1 MKKRLLSLALSFVM
15 VLTML
20 PVSVW
25 AEMADNRISFTG
37 WDTLPPVTASEDESG
52 DELLLGY
59 LYEQAGLTEKPA
71 PVVND
76 PYHVSS
82 PAMMGVARGTALT
95 GLDKAVYDAA
105 KTMAAQVADGSV
117 EIASVTVTESV
128 DFTAEQAGV
137 EAFTNDNLG
146 DVINSLYDINDR
158 LHLQAVQNA
167 LLSDLPYDLY
177 WYDKTEGINTET
189 SSNVSGTSEEVTLTV
204 TCDFY
209 FTVAENYAAGSIKT
223 DNGTYR
229 CVADTTKTGAAKQA
243 AVTARGVADFYSDK
257 QDYEKLQSYLTYVDD
272 QVSYN
277 SSAASSPNTPYGDPW
292 QLIYVFD
299 GDPDTNVVC
308 EGYAKAFKFLC
319 DLTENWSDPD
329 FDCYLVTGT
338 MNGGTG
344 EGAHMWNIVHIRD
357 ANNPN
362 GGNFMV
368 DPTNCDEGGAG
379 YPDMLFMKAPQKAK
393 EEDKDGTY
401 RFTANS
407 ASGEI
412 VYSYSDTALTTFT
425 TDELTLAVQ
434 DYEEPAAQPELIW
447 QWGFPSENGFIIDN
461 EASNEMD
468 ASVFDEYFGRFVYI
482 DADGIE
488 TVLSPGDVTISDSD
502 KLRIEYDDESSGT
515 LRIQALAVGD
525 VTLTYNGVTFVL
537 HIYLPPVAFYAD
549 QTAETLLGSLNYDG
563 TNGIVYL
570 AVNDSA
576 VSITAV
582 EPGEGVQ
589 AVKKLNDTL
598 YSVTIG
604 TLDSERITVLVS
616 GTMGDFTAVQEPISL
631 PVNDLQPGLVWQW
644 LDWREGGWQE
654 NGTNRYWDD
663 WLGNEPMG
671 YIAYRDEN
679 GVEQRLDDDA
689 LSQLKFEGV
698 QFALEKDEGESNS
711 RVHLLFDSLGV
722 AVISLPEGQAG
733 QPLKIRVDKP
743 EIGLSTDAAGENPMA
758 MWVLNGTNNDTAYIY
773 WPEDV
778 LVSAITREDGNS
790 NKTVISIAE
799 NGRYAQVTLQE
810 MGEDWLNFGV
820 RAARQDHPEDEHT
833 YWVGIRLL
841 NRRPGVRFYWVDG
854 DWYDGTVEKIW
865 SDDPQSR
872 LELAPNDVAYIQL
885 AYYDGQNYQ
894 PIETGYTLPGV
905 LEKAERRQET
915 HLALRAVD
923 FGSGAIT
930 YTVDGK
936 TYSLPVSVT
945 LPKVGFY
952 KSSEASEDNYLRS
965 WSFTGE
971 NDVFYLLWPENAT
984 LQSLTFDEHSR
995 TAIQVVNESTMT
1007 AEGFA
1012 QIEVLSYVDDW
1023 IGVDVRFRY
1032 EGQNWDDGYYAN
1044 LHLENNAP
1052 GLRFFWVDGDW
1063 YDGTVYHVWDT
1074 DPQSQL
1080 NTAFDGNAFIQLQFH
1095 DGQGN
1100 MQPVTDLDNVTV
1112 SGAVTMEKTVQ
1123 GQYLVLRPE
1132 GFGSAT
1138 ITYTVNGKTYT
1149 LPVNVELP
1157 ELGFYDTAELPEEG
1171 SEGWEEQWQAHY
1183 VTRWDFQN
1191 KDSVVYLLPLRGGRI
1206 QTVEPHDGN
1215 DMDWRCTVSDDGA
1228 YAAFRLNSFSGGGD
1242 LGARVTF
1249 IRDGAQDSDTW
1260 DRWLS
1265 VADARENPLSAT
1277 ADMTCDYDE
1286 ENDIYWVRDLSLG
1299 TDVTLQAKVEGES
1312 EGCTYQWYEN
1322 GFDPERGGH
1331 YSEPI
1336 EGATGLSLTVEN
1348 LKRNRGFTLRVT
1360 RKVDDTYS
1368 EVCNVTFELCIK
1380 NDLRFTVD
1388 SKAVS
1393 VFYGGTV
1400 DLKATVE
1407 AGEGANADG
1416 LFYEW
1421 YRRDGDE
1428 SFGGP
1433 DAGVTLD
1440 GVTRSGTYRLQ
1451 VWDMYGNCFDAEGQV
1466 EITVLPAQPG
1476 RVYLAHTNRD
1486 YGNGDVLEIYQGDT
1500 IHLGV
1505 SANGYTRE
1513 GLAEG
1518 DSWICT
1524 WSPDELEKLGFH
1536 FYGAEDE
1543 FGEEFTWK
1551 DDLESPYGPYVDTR
1565 NVQPGDYLL
1574 TFCYQMRS
1582 QLGDGENAE
1591 SYDAFT
1597 ITIRVKAPEAK
1608 TVWDGQEYADGGVLY
1623 VRPGQTGINPVA
1635 DFQLDLINDFAVVA
1649 WDPQTLRQAGF
1660 TVDDEPL
1667 WVQYQGENTAVP
1679 NISVPENL
1687 APGTKATLTWSI
1699 VRGSTSPAAGGEY
1712 TWENAETVYT
1722 YTVTICV
1729 PERGNV
1735 NGAANALGQAV
1746 DASDMQCLFE
1756 YLSLGQINSR
1766 LVKDENDPAQVEYF
1780 RSVADVNEDGLV
1792 NILDYQT
1799 LYEIVKAQ

>member
-76 PYHVSS
+76 PYHASS

-117 EIASVTVTESV
+117 SDAVVTVTDSV

-167 LLSDLPYDLY
+167 LISDLPYDLY

-189 SSNVSGTSEEVTLTV
+189 TSYVSGTSEEVTLTV

-209 FTVAENYAAGSIKT
+209 FTVAEDYAAGSIKT
-223 DNGTYR
+223 ENGTYR

-243 AVTARGVADFYSDK
+243 AVTARGVVDSYSDK
-257 QDYEKLQSYLTYVDD
+257 QDYEKLQSYLTYVDG
-272 QVSYN
+272 QVSYDKI
-277 SSAASSPNTPYGDPW
+277 AASSPNTPYGDPW

-299 GDPDTNVVC
+299 GDDSTNVVC

-329 FDCYLVTGT
+329 FDCYLVTGY
-338 MNGGTG
+338 MDGGTG
-344 EGAHMWNIVHIRD
+344 AGAHMWNIVHIRD

-368 DPTNCDEGGAG
+368 DPTNCDEGSAGA
-379 YPDMLFMKAPQKAK
+379 PDMMFMKAPK
-393 EEDKDGTY
+393 ELDEDGKY
-401 RFTANS
+401 HFAANS
-407 ASGEI
+407 QSGEI
-412 VYSYSDTALTTFT
+412 VYTYSDTAQTTFT
-425 TDELTLAVQ
+425 TAELTLAAQ
-434 DYEEPAAQPELIW
+434 DYEEPAAQPELAW
-447 QWGFPSENGFIIDN
+447 QWGFLSDNGFVT
-461 EASNEMD
+461 ESESRGQMEV
-468 ASVFDEYFGRFVYI
+468 SVFDEFSGRLVYI
-482 DADGIE
+482 DANGNATE
-488 TVLSPGDVTISDSD
+488 LSLDDVTFTNRD
-502 KLRIEYDDESSGT
+502 KLDVTVDGSI
-515 LRIQALAVGD
+515 LRLRALAEGV
-525 VTLTYNGVTFVL
+525 VTLTYGDVSFVL
-537 HIYLPPVAFYAD
+537 HINVPPVAFYAD
-549 QTAETLLGSLNYDG
+549 QAAETLLGSLDYDG
-563 TNGIVYL
+563 TNVTVYL
-570 AVNDSA
+570 AVKDDA

-589 AVKKLNDTL
+589 DVTKLNDTL

-616 GTMGDFTAVQEPISL
+616 GKMGDNTAEQAPISL
-631 PVNDLQPGLVWQW
+631 PVNDRMPGLVWHW
-644 LDWREGGWQE
+644 LDWRDDTWQE

-671 YIAYRDEN
+671 YIAYHYEN
-679 GVEQRLDDDA
+679 GDEQRLTDDA
-689 LSQLKFEGV
+689 LSQLTFKGV
-698 QFALEKDEGESNS
+698 QFALEKEEGETYS
-711 RVHLLFDSLGV
+711 RVHLLLDSLGV
-722 AVISLPEGQAG
+722 ASVSLPEGQTG
-733 QPLKIRVDKP
+733 QPVKIRVEKP
-743 EIGLSTDAAGENPMA
+743 EIGLSTDANGVYPMA
-758 MWVLNGTNNDTAYIY
+758 MWVLDGTNNDTAYIY

-778 LVSAITREDGNS
+778 LVSAINREDGNS

-810 MGEDWLNFGV
+810 VGEDWLSFAV
-820 RAARQDHPEDEHT
+820 HATRQDRPEEENT
-833 YWVGIRLL
+833 YWVSTRLVD
-841 NRRPGVRFYWVDG
+841 RRPGVRFYWVDG
-854 DWYDGTVEKIW
+854 DWYEGTVEKIW
-865 SDDPQSR
+865 DNDPQSR

-885 AYYDGQNYQ
+885 AYFDGQDYHS
-894 PIETGYTLPGV
+894 IDDGYTIPDV
-905 LEKAERRQET
+905 LEKAERKQEQCQ
-915 HLALRAVD
+915 ALRAVG
-923 FGSGAIT
+923 FGSGTIT
-930 YTVDGK
+930 YTVDG
-936 TYSLPVSVT
+936 TPYSLPVSVT

-952 KSSEASEDNYLRS
+952 KSSEATKENYLRS

-971 NDVFYLLWPENAT
+971 DDIFYLLWPENAT
-984 LQSLTFDEHSR
+984 LQSLSVDEHSR
-995 TAIQVVNESTMT
+995 TAIQVVNEGTMT
-1007 AEGFA
+1007 TDGYA

-1032 EGQNWDDGYYAN
+1032 EGQDHDDGYYAN

-1052 GLRFFWVDGDW
+1052 GLSFLWVDGDW
-1063 YDGTVYHVWDT
+1063 NRDDT
-1074 DPQSQL
+1074 FTIWEDQDPQSQL
-1080 NTAFDGNAFIQLQFH
+1080 NMAVDGNAFIQLNFH

-1100 MQPVTDLDNVTV
+1100 SQPVTDLDNVAV
-1112 SGAVTMEKTVQ
+1112 SGAVSREKIVQ

-1132 GFGSAT
+1132 GFGSGT
-1138 ITYTVNGKTYT
+1138 ITYTVNGKAYT
-1149 LPVNVELP
+1149 LPVVVELP
-1157 ELGFYDTAELPEEG
+1157 ELGFYDTAELPVEG
-1171 SEGWEEQWQAHY
+1171 SEGWEAEWQAHY
-1183 VTRWDFQN
+1183 VTCWNFQDKN
-1191 KDSVVYLLPLRGGRI
+1191 SVVYLVPLHGGSI
-1206 QTVEPHDGN
+1206 QSVEPHDGN
-1215 DMDWRCTVSDDGA
+1215 EMDWRGTVGENGA
-1228 YAAFRLNSFSGGGD
+1228 YASFRLNRFSGAGE
-1242 LGARVTF
+1242 LGAVVTF
-1249 IRDGAQDSDTW
+1249 VRDGAQDNDTW
-1260 DRWLS
+1260 DRWLT
-1265 VADARENPLSAT
+1265 VTDGRENPLSAT
-1277 ADMTCDYDE
+1277 ADMTCDYDA

-1299 TDVTLQAKVEGES
+1299 TDVTLQAKVEGDS
-1312 EGCTYQWYEN
+1312 GGCTYQWYEN

-1331 YSEPI
+1331 YSEII
-1336 EGATGLSLTVEN
+1336 EDATGLNLTVED
-1348 LKRNRGFTLRVT
+1348 LRRNRGFTLRVT

-1368 EVCNVTFELCIK
+1368 EICNVTFELCIK
-1380 NDLRFTVD
+1380 NDLHFTVTTE
-1388 SKAVS
+1388 AATTY
-1393 VFYGGTV
+1393 YGGTV
-1400 DLKATVE
+1400 DVAATMT
-1407 AGEGANADG
+1407 AGEGAVTDG

-1421 YRRDGDE
+1421 YHVDTYEG
-1428 SFGGP
+1428 FGGP
-1433 DAGVTLD
+1433 DIEMTLD
-1440 GVTRSGTYRLQ
+1440 GVTRGGTYRLQ
-1451 VWDMYGNCFDAEGQV
+1451 VWDCYGNLIDADGKV
-1466 EITVLPAQPG
+1466 EITVRPAQPG

-1505 SANGYTRE
+1505 TNAGYTNE
-1513 GLAEG
+1513 ATLPEG
-1518 DSWICT
+1518 DLWLCT
-1524 WSPDELEKLGFH
+1524 WDPAALTEAGFR
-1536 FYGAEDE
+1536 FYGADDE
-1543 FGEEFTWK
+1543 SGEEFTGK
-1551 DDLESPYGPYVDTR
+1551 DDFESPYGPYVDAR
-1565 NVQPGDYLL
+1565 NVQPGDYEL
-1574 TFCYQMRS
+1574 TFGYQLMS
-1582 QLGDGENAE
+1582 QLNDAENAE
-1591 SYDAFT
+1591 SYDTFT

-1608 TVWDGQEYADGGVLY
+1608 TVWNGEEFANGGTIY
-1623 VRPGQTGINPVA
+1623 VQPGQTGINPVA

-1687 APGTKATLTWSI
+1687 APGTKATLTWRI
-1699 VRGSTSPAAGGEY
+1699 VRGSTSPVANGEN
-1712 TWENAETVYT
+1712 TWEDAETVYT
-1722 YTVTICV
+1722 YTVTIAI

-1735 NGAANALGQAV
+1735 NGAANALGKSV

-1756 YLSLGQINSR
+1756 YLSLGKINSS
-1766 LVKDENDPAQVEYF
+1766 LVKDENDSTQVDYF
-1780 RSVADVNEDGLV
+1780 RTVADANEDGLV
-1792 NILDYQT
+1792 NILDYQA

>member
-1 MKKRLLSLALSFVM
+1 MKKRVLSLALSLIM
-15 VLTML
+15 LLTML

-82 PAMMGVARGTALT
+82 PAMMGVARGTVLT
-95 GLDKAVYDAA
+95 GLNKAAYDAA
-105 KTMAAQVADGSV
+105 KTLAEQVAAGSADTA
-117 EIASVTVTESV
+117 IVTVSDDAV
-128 DFTAEQAGV
+128 YTAEQAGV
-137 EAFTNDNLG
+137 EAFTLENIKDAVNP
-146 DVINSLYDINDR
+146 LYEKEER
-158 LHLQAVQNA
+158 LNLQAVQNA
-167 LLSDLPYDLY
+167 LLADLPFDVY
-177 WYDKTEGINTET
+177 WYDKT
-189 SSNVSGTSEEVTLTV
+189 VGTHIEIYYSYSFYPQEVTLTAEYRL
-204 TCDFY
+204 Y
-209 FTVAENYAAGSIKT
+209 FTVAESYAAGYIET
-223 DNGTYR
+223 ELGTYR

-243 AVTARGVADFYSDK
+243 AVTARGVVDSYSDK
-257 QDYEKLQSYLTYVDD
+257 QDYEKLQSYLTYVDG
-272 QVSYN
+272 QVSYD
-277 SSAASSPNTPYGDPW
+277 SYAAKEENNVPYGDPW

-299 GDPDTNVVC
+299 DDDNTNVVC

-368 DPTNCDEGGAG
+368 DPTNCDVDSAG
-379 YPDMLFMKAPQKAK
+379 HPDMLFMKAPKEAQ

-407 ASGEI
+407 TSGEI
-412 VYSYSDTALTTFT
+412 VYIYSDTALTTFT
-425 TDELTLAVQ
+425 ADELTLAVQ
-434 DYEEPAAQPELIW
+434 DYEEPAARPELVW
-447 QWGFPSENGFIIDN
+447 QWGFPSEEGFNIEG
-461 EASNEMD
+461 EARNEMHMT
-468 ASVFDEYFGRFVYI
+468 VFDEFFGRLACV
-482 DADGIE
+482 DAEGKE
-488 TVLSPGDVTISDSD
+488 TILPLDDVTISDSN

-515 LRIQALAVGD
+515 LRVQALAEGD
-525 VTLTYNGVTFVL
+525 VTLTYNEITFVV
-537 HIYLPPVAFYAD
+537 HIYLPPVAFYAE
-549 QTAETLLGSLNYDG
+549 QTAETPLDILNF
-563 TNGIVYL
+563 TGINDTVYL
-570 AVNDSA
+570 KVNDDA
-576 VSITAV
+576 VAITAV
-582 EPGEGVQ
+582 EPGDGVD
-589 AVKKLNDTL
+589 AVGVIDDDDGV

-604 TLDSERITVLVS
+604 TLNTASITVLVS
-616 GTMGDFTAVQEPISL
+616 GTMGDIKVEQAPISL
-631 PVNDLQPGLVWQW
+631 SVNDLRPGLVWH
-644 LDWREGGWQE
+644 WRYGSWQE
-654 NGTNRYWDD
+654 NGSARYWDEER
-663 WLGNEPMG
+663 GNTAVG
-671 YIAYRDEN
+671 YFAYSHYF
-679 GVEQRLDDDA
+679 GSEQRLNTMEE
-689 LSQLKFEGV
+689 LQRLTFNGV
-698 QFALEKDEGESNS
+698 NYGIAFDEWGRVDFVTLAFDES
-711 RVHLLFDSLGV
+711 GV
-722 AVISLPEGQAG
+722 ATISGEMGL
-733 QPLKIRVDKP
+733 PLKIRVNEP
-743 EIGLSTDAAGENPMA
+743 EVFFAADSAGENPMLHR
-758 MWVLNGTNNDTAYIY
+758 WTLDGNNDTAYIC
-773 WPEDV
+773 WPEDFV
-778 LVSAITREDGNS
+778 VTTITREDGNS
-790 NKTVISIAE
+790 TVTEITMDES
-799 NGRYAQVTLQE
+799 GRYAAVTLQE
-810 MGEDWLNFGV
+810 MSEDWLEFSIHG
-820 RAARQDHPEDEHT
+820 ARKDHPENKQT
-833 YWVGIRLL
+833 YRVSIRLEDY
-841 NRRPGVRFYWVDG
+841 RPGLRFFWVDG
-854 DWYDGTVEKIW
+854 DWYEGTVDNIGNV
-865 SDDPQSR
+865 PQRR
-872 LELAPNDVAYIQL
+872 LELAPGEVAYIQL
-885 AYYDGQNYQ
+885 EYFDGQASHS
-894 PIETGYTLPGV
+894 IDDGYMLPNV

-930 YTVDGK
+930 YTVDGE

-945 LPKVGFY
+945 LPKAGFY
-952 KSSEASEDNYLRS
+952 KSTAATEENFLQS
-965 WSFTGE
+965 WSYTGE
-971 NDVFYLLWPENAT
+971 NDIFYLLWPENAT
-984 LQSLTFDEHSR
+984 LQSLTFDENSR
-995 TAIQVVNESTMT
+995 TVIRVVNESTMT
-1007 AEGFA
+1007 AEGYA

-1023 IGVDVRFRY
+1023 IGADVCFRY
-1032 EGQNWDDGYYAN
+1032 EDQEHDDSYHAN

-1063 YDGTVYHVWDT
+1063 NRDDT
-1074 DPQSQL
+1074 FTIWEDQDPQSQL
-1080 NTAFDGNAFIQLQFH
+1080 NMAVDGNAFIQLNFH

-1100 MQPVTDLDNVTV
+1100 SQPVTDLDNVTV
-1112 SGAVTMEKTVQ
+1112 SGAVSREKTVQ

-1132 GFGSAT
+1132 RFGSGT

-1171 SEGWEEQWQAHY
+1171 SEGWEAQWQAHY
-1183 VTRWDFQN
+1183 VTRWDFRN
-1191 KDSVVYLLPLRGGRI
+1191 KDSAVYLLPLRGGRI
-1206 QTVEPHDGN
+1206 QTVESHDGN
-1215 DMDWRCTVSDDGA
+1215 DMDWRCTVSDDGT

-1277 ADMTCDYDE
+1277 ADMDCDYDPDS
-1286 ENDIYWVRDLSLG
+1286 DIYWVRDLSLG
-1299 TDVTLQAKVEGES
+1299 TDVTLQAEVDGS
-1312 EGCTYQWYEN
+1312 GEGCTYQWYEN
-1322 GFDPERGGH
+1322 GFDPERGH
-1331 YSEPI
+1331 YSKII
-1336 EGATGLSLTVEN
+1336 EGATGLNLTVKN
-1348 LKRNRGFTLRVT
+1348 LQHNRGFTFRVT
-1360 RKVDDTYS
+1360 RQVNANYTEICD
-1368 EVCNVTFELCIK
+1368 VVFELCIA

-1400 DLKATVE
+1400 DMKATVE

-1466 EITVLPAQPG
+1466 EITVLPTQPG
-1476 RVYLAHTNRD
+1476 RVYLAHTDRD
-1486 YGNGDVLEIYQGDT
+1486 YGHGDVLEVYRGDT

-1565 NVQPGDYLL
+1565 NVQPGDYKL
-1574 TFCYQMRS
+1574 TFGYQRMS
-1582 QLGDGENAE
+1582 QLNDAENAE
-1591 SYDAFT
+1591 SYDTFT

-1649 WDPQTLRQAGF
+1649 WDTKPLRQVGF

-1699 VRGSTSPAAGGEY
+1699 VRGSTSPVAGGEN
-1712 TWENAETVYT
+1712 TWESAETVYT

-1729 PERGNV
+1729 PERGNL
-1735 NGAANALGQAV
+1735 NGAVNALSQAV

-1756 YLSLGQINSR
+1756 YLSLGKINSS
-1766 LVKDENDPAQVEYF
+1766 LVKDKNDPAQVEYF
-1780 RSVADVNEDGLV
+1780 RSVADVNEDGVV
-1792 NILDYQT
+1792 NILDYQV